1 MSENAKEVAEPSVES
16 LRMKAEF
23 VLNELSNRLTRDDD
37 ERRFIVNR
45 GVAPDLEH
53 EEARMS
59 DKKKFPHVIASAV
72 AAELLFDLGPSAHR
86 MAVAGSIRRLKP
98 TVGDIEL
105 LFIPR
110 LEQLPARDLFGQDV
124 PVRNL
129 AEEVIAGWLA
139 RGVLKKRLNVNG
151 SEMWGDKNKLAV
163 HDTTGIPVDLFA
175 ATEANWFN
183 YLVCRTGPGESNIRI
198 AEAAR
203 RKGWM
208 WNPYGEGFSRGVGLG
223 RERIGVTSEREVF
236 EFVGLPYLEPEK
248 RT

>member
-1 MSENAKEVAEPSVES
+1 M
-16 LRMKAEF
+16 
-23 VLNELSNRLTRDDD
+23 T
-37 ERRFIVNR
+37 
-45 GVAPDLEH
+45 
-53 EEARMS
+53 
-59 DKKKFPHVIASAV
+59 DKKKFPSE
-72 AAELLFDLGPSAHR
+72 AALLVCRELLAGLIGCTERVAI
-86 MAVAGSIRRLKP
+86 AGSLRRKKP
-98 TVGDIEL
+98 LVGDIEI

-129 AEEVIAGWLA
+129 AEEVIENWLA

-163 HDTTGIPVDLFA
+163 HASTGIPVDLFA

-183 YLVCRTGPGESNIRI
+183 YLVCRTGPSESNIRI

-208 WNPYGEGFSRGVGLG
+208 WNPYGEGFSRGAGLG
-223 RERIGVTSEREVF
+223 RERVGVTSERDVF

-248 RT
+248 RL